1 MRGNWEKRLEK
12 KKSAMKVKCPCAGK
26 QQTDYGF
33 LDDFNAWNY
42 VSISWKKLL
51 ELVPSGFAVILGV

>member
-1 MRGNWEKRLEK
+1 
-12 KKSAMKVKCPCAGK
+12 MKVKCPCAGK